1 MIRVLII
8 LLWIL
13 IGVECLMILGD
24 FFGIVWI
31 IFIIGD
37 KRRNYFMIRNLMKEL
52 GVLLIIM
59 VIINYRMCIVDILLC
74 VWENDL

>member
-37 KRRNYFMIRNLMKEL
+37 KGE
-52 GVLLIIM
+52 II
-59 VIINYRMCIVDILLC
+59 L
-74 VWENDL
+74 W

>member
-31 IFIIGD
+31 IFIIDD
-37 KRRNYFMIRNLMKEL
+37 KRRNYFIIRNLMKEL
-52 GVLLIIM
+52 GVLLIIV